1 MTAAMANAI
10 CIFALGMMAA
20 EMILLLGMF
29 CLLLEPYGIREL
41 RRKRQGRKREKDAPE
56 KPAADTPEKP
66 KHGSMDEG
74 FENIMQ
80 YAVNGKTGFEPGRDR
95 F

>member
-1 MTAAMANAI
+1 MTAVMANAI

-20 EMILLLGMF
+20 EILLLLGMF
-29 CLLLEPYGIREL
+29 CLLLEPSGIRA
-41 RRKRQGRKREKDAPE
+41 RCRKRKDRKGEKDAPGN
-56 KPAADTPEKP
+56 PTADTPEKP

-80 YAVNGKTGFEPGRDR
+80 YAVNGKTGFEADRDR

>member
-1 MTAAMANAI
+1 MTAVMANAV

-20 EMILLLGMF
+20 EVLLLLGMF
-29 CLLLEPYGIREL
+29 CLLLEPSGIRAR

-56 KPAADTPEKP
+56 KPAADAPEKP
-66 KHGSMDEG
+66 KRGSMDEG

-80 YAVNGKTGFEPGRDR
+80 YAVKGKTGFEPGRDR

>member
-1 MTAAMANAI
+1 MTAVMANAI

-20 EMILLLGMF
+20 EMLLLLGMF
-29 CLLLEPYGIREL
+29 CLLLEPSGIRAM
-41 RRKRQGRKREKDAPE
+41 RRKRRERKREKDAPE

-80 YAVNGKTGFEPGRDR
+80 YAVNGKTGFEPDRDR